1 MDCTRFESQLALYAG
16 GDLAEDSARELEEHL
31 RLCPGCREL
40 AEGLTQSQA
49 ALRRLGEEDVDGQ
62 ALVDVRCRV
71 MDEVGSRRPSWLYT
85 LGWRHAV
92 AATGLAVLVATI
104 GLWPRPTIP
113 PPPAPPA
120 IRLPA
125 PEVAKS
131 RPPLRRPVVP
141 VKPAPA
147 AQEPLMVKM
156 FTDDPD
162 VVIVWFIDQ
171 NGDKL

>member
-1 MDCTRFESQLALYAG
+1 LMACSRFESQLALYAG
-16 GDLAEDSARELEEHL
+16 GDLAEDAVRELEEHL
-31 RLCPGCREL
+31 SLCPGCREV
-40 AEGLTQSQA
+40 AEGLAQSQA
-49 ALRRLGEEDVDGQ
+49 ALLRLGVEEVDGRVL
-62 ALVDVRCRV
+62 ADVRRRV

-92 AATGLAVLVATI
+92 AAGLAVLVAII
-104 GLWPRPTIP
+104 GLWPRPAVP

-120 IRLPA
+120 FRLPA

-131 RPPLRRPVVP
+131 RPPATRHVVP

-171 NGDKL
+171 NGEKL